1 MISRFFISL
10 FLTGAVSTILG
21 LIFKDIFWHVFV
33 LVSIVQIVGFFL
45 FQQIYGNNLLR
56 NFEEIKIQQMKEV
69 NRNLV
74 DVSCPCDDQNKQTV
88 DFRFDRKNVYACTKC
103 GKNFAVMATLREV
116 MTTDPIYFEDNG

>member
-1 MISRFFISL
+1 MISRFLISL
-10 FLTGAVSTILG
+10 ILTVAVSTILG
-21 LIFKDIFWHVFV
+21 LIFKDNFWYVFV
-33 LVSIVQIVGFFL
+33 LVSIVQIVGFLL

-56 NFEEIKIQQMKEV
+56 NFEELKIQQMKEG

-88 DFRFDRKNVYACTKC
+88 DFRFDRKNVYTCTKC

-116 MTTDPIYFEDNG
+116 MTTDPIYFENNG